1 MKLTI
6 DREILLQNL
15 NVISRGL
22 PVKSPLPIL
31 TCIKMDVTESDIYLT
46 SSNADISVEAIISD
60 SSLKI
65 EQQGSICVDGQL
77 IDVVRK
83 ADSKEINLFTLDDN
97 LLFVKAGTFEAKLP
111 TMDFLEYPNIDYV
124 SLDNPFNL
132 NSKILKD
139 LIKTTSFATAT
150 SEKKPILTGVNFN
163 NEVGIMKVIATD
175 SYRLAQNIYDV
186 NTLEN
191 KYEDFNITVP
201 SKSLNELLKVIDNFD
216 GDISLYFS
224 SNKLLCKFNNIRFQT
239 RLLEGNY
246 PSTSK
251 LIKDEYPINISFNK
265 DELLRALDKVSVLS
279 PKDSLQDREI
289 TYSIVKIE
297 VMKDRTINISTTI
310 QNGGGTS
317 LIIIPTKIET
327 NEQLTIGLSSRY
339 LIDALKSF
347 NSIEVTLS
355 FKDDH
360 SPFIVKGN
368 KENNLTQLIL
378 PVRI

>member
-6 DREILLQNL
+6 DREIFLQNL

-22 PVKSPLPIL
+22 PLKSPLPIL

-46 SSNADISVEAIISD
+46 SSNADISIEAIISD

-97 LLFVKAGTFEAKLP
+97 LLFFKAGSFEAKLP
-111 TMDFLEYPNIDYV
+111 TMDYLEYPNIDYV
-124 SLDNPFNL
+124 SLDNPFKL
-132 NSKILKD
+132 NSKLLKE
-139 LIKTTSFATAT
+139 LIKTTSFAA
-150 SEKKPILTGVNFN
+150 SSNEKKPILTGVNFN
-163 NEVGIMKVIATD
+163 NEAGIMKVISTD
-175 SYRLAQNIYDV
+175 SYRLAQNICDV
-186 NTLEN
+186 NQLDN
-191 KYEDFNITVP
+191 KFDDFNITVP
-201 SKSLNELLKVIDNFD
+201 SKSLNELIKIIDNFD
-216 GDISLYFS
+216 GSVSLYFS
-224 SNKLLCKFNNIRFQT
+224 NNKLLCKFNNIRFQT

-265 DELLRALDKVSVLS
+265 DELLRSLDKVSVLS

-297 VMKDRTINISTTI
+297 IMKDRTINISTSI

-317 LIIIPTKIET
+317 LTIIPTKIET
-327 NEQLTIGLSSRY
+327 NEQLIIGLSSRY

-355 FKDDH
+355 FKDDR

-368 KENNLTQLIL
+368 KENYLTQLIL

>member
-6 DREILLQNL
+6 DREIFLQNL

-22 PVKSPLPIL
+22 PLKSPLPIL

-65 EQQGSICVDGQL
+65 EQSGSICVDGQL

-83 ADSKEINLFTLDDN
+83 ADSKEINLFTLDEN
-97 LLFVKAGTFEAKLP
+97 LLFVKAGSFEAKLP
-111 TMDFLEYPNIDYV
+111 TMDYLEYPNIDYV
-124 SLDNPFNL
+124 SLDNPFKL
-132 NSKILKD
+132 NSKLLKD
-139 LIKTTSFATAT
+139 LIKTTSFASST

-163 NEVGIMKVIATD
+163 NEAGIMKVIATD
-175 SYRLAQNIYDV
+175 SYRLAQNVCDV
-186 NTLEN
+186 NDIDN
-191 KYEDFNITVP
+191 QFDDFNITVP
-201 SKSLNELLKVIDNFD
+201 SKSLNELIKIIDNFD
-216 GDISLYFS
+216 GEIYLYFS
-224 SNKLLCKFNNIRFQT
+224 NNKLLCKFNNIRFQT

-279 PKDSLQDREI
+279 PKDSLLDREI

-297 VMKDRTINISTTI
+297 IMKDRTINISTSI

-317 LIIIPTKIET
+317 LTLIPTKIET

-339 LIDALKSF
+339 LIDSLKSF

-360 SPFIVKGN
+360 SPIIVKRN
-368 KENNLTQLIL
+368 KEDNLTQLIL

>member
-6 DREILLQNL
+6 DREIFLQNL

-22 PVKSPLPIL
+22 PLKSPLPIL

-65 EQQGSICVDGQL
+65 EQSGSICVDGQL

-83 ADSKEINLFTLDDN
+83 ADSKEINLFTLDEN
-97 LLFVKAGTFEAKLP
+97 LLFVKAGSFEAKLP
-111 TMDFLEYPNIDYV
+111 TMDYLEYPNIDYV
-124 SLDNPFNL
+124 SLDNPFKL
-132 NSKILKD
+132 NSKLLKD
-139 LIKTTSFATAT
+139 LIKTTSFASST

-163 NEVGIMKVIATD
+163 NEAGIMKVIATD
-175 SYRLAQNIYDV
+175 SYRLAQNVCDV
-186 NTLEN
+186 NDIDN
-191 KYEDFNITVP
+191 QFDDFNITVP
-201 SKSLNELLKVIDNFD
+201 SKSLNELIKIIDNFD
-216 GDISLYFS
+216 GEIYLYFS
-224 SNKLLCKFNNIRFQT
+224 NNKLLCKFNNIRFQT

-279 PKDSLQDREI
+279 PKDSLLDREI

-297 VMKDRTINISTTI
+297 IMKDRTINISTSI

-317 LIIIPTKIET
+317 LTLIPTKIET

-339 LIDALKSF
+339 LIDSLKSF

-368 KENNLTQLIL
+368 NDLLFI
-378 PVRI
+378 

>member
-6 DREILLQNL
+6 DREIFLQNL

-22 PVKSPLPIL
+22 PLKSPLPIL

-65 EQQGSICVDGQL
+65 EQSGSICVDGQL

-83 ADSKEINLFTLDDN
+83 ADSKEINLFTLDEN
-97 LLFVKAGTFEAKLP
+97 LLFVKAGSFEAKLP
-111 TMDFLEYPNIDYV
+111 TMDYLEYPNIDYV
-124 SLDNPFNL
+124 SLDNPFKL
-132 NSKILKD
+132 NSKLLKD
-139 LIKTTSFATAT
+139 LIKTTSFASST

-163 NEVGIMKVIATD
+163 NEAGIMKVIATD
-175 SYRLAQNIYDV
+175 SYRLAQNVCDV
-186 NTLEN
+186 NDIDN
-191 KYEDFNITVP
+191 QFDDFNITVP
-201 SKSLNELLKVIDNFD
+201 SKSLNELIKIIDNFD
-216 GDISLYFS
+216 GEIYLYFS
-224 SNKLLCKFNNIRFQT
+224 NNKLLCKFNNIRFQT

-279 PKDSLQDREI
+279 PKDSLLDREI

-297 VMKDRTINISTTI
+297 IMKDRTINISTSI

-317 LIIIPTKIET
+317 LTLIPTKIET

-339 LIDALKSF
+339 LIDSLKSF

-368 KENNLTQLIL
+368 KEDNLTQLIL

>member
-6 DREILLQNL
+6 DREIFLQNL

-22 PVKSPLPIL
+22 PLKSPLPIL

-97 LLFVKAGTFEAKLP
+97 LLFVKAGSFEAKLP
-111 TMDFLEYPNIDYV
+111 TMDYLEYPNIDYV
-124 SLDNPFNL
+124 SLDNPFEL
-132 NSKILKD
+132 NSKLLKE
-139 LIKTTSFATAT
+139 LIKTTSFASST

-163 NEVGIMKVIATD
+163 NEAGIMKVISTD
-175 SYRLAQNIYDV
+175 SYRLAQNICDV
-186 NTLEN
+186 NQLDKN
-191 KYEDFNITVP
+191 FEDFNLTVP
-201 SKSLNELLKVIDNFD
+201 AKSLNELIKIIDNFD
-216 GDISLYFS
+216 GQVALYFS
-224 SNKLLCKFNNIRFQT
+224 NNKLLCKFNNIRFQT

-265 DELLRALDKVSVLS
+265 DELLRSLDKVSVLS

-297 VMKDRTINISTTI
+297 IMKDRTINISTSI

-317 LIIIPTKIET
+317 LTLIPTKIET

-368 KENNLTQLIL
+368 KENYLTQLIL

>member
-6 DREILLQNL
+6 DREIFLQNL

-22 PVKSPLPIL
+22 PLKSPLPIL

-60 SSLKI
+60 SSLKS

-97 LLFVKAGTFEAKLP
+97 LLFVKAGAFEAKLP
-111 TMDFLEYPNIDYV
+111 TMDYLEYPNIDYV
-124 SLDNPFNL
+124 SLDNPFEL
-132 NSKILKD
+132 NSKLLKE
-139 LIKTTSFATAT
+139 LIKTTSFASST

-163 NEVGIMKVIATD
+163 NEAGIMKVISTD
-175 SYRLAQNIYDV
+175 SYRLAQNICDV
-186 NTLEN
+186 NQLD
-191 KYEDFNITVP
+191 KKFEDFNITVP
-201 SKSLNELLKVIDNFD
+201 AKSLNELIKIIDNFD
-216 GDISLYFS
+216 GQVALYFS
-224 SNKLLCKFNNIRFQT
+224 NNKLLCKFNNIRFQT

-265 DELLRALDKVSVLS
+265 DELLRSLDKVSVLS

-297 VMKDRTINISTTI
+297 IMKDRTINISTSI

-317 LIIIPTKIET
+317 LTLIPTKIET

-368 KENNLTQLIL
+368 KENYLTQLIL

>member
-1 MKLTI
+1 
-6 DREILLQNL
+6 
-15 NVISRGL
+15 
-22 PVKSPLPIL
+22 
-31 TCIKMDVTESDIYLT
+31 MDY
-46 SSNADISVEAIISD
+46 
-60 SSLKI
+60 
-65 EQQGSICVDGQL
+65 
-77 IDVVRK
+77 
-83 ADSKEINLFTLDDN
+83 
-97 LLFVKAGTFEAKLP
+97 
-111 TMDFLEYPNIDYV
+111 LEYPNIDYV
-124 SLDNPFNL
+124 SLDNPFEL
-132 NSKILKD
+132 NSKLLKE
-139 LIKTTSFATAT
+139 LIKTTSFASST

-163 NEVGIMKVIATD
+163 NEAGIMKVISTD
-175 SYRLAQNIYDV
+175 SYRLAQNICDV
-186 NTLEN
+186 NQLD
-191 KYEDFNITVP
+191 KKFEDFNITVP
-201 SKSLNELLKVIDNFD
+201 AKSLNELIKIIDNFD
-216 GDISLYFS
+216 GQVALYFS
-224 SNKLLCKFNNIRFQT
+224 NNKLLCKFNNIRFQT

-265 DELLRALDKVSVLS
+265 DELLRSLDKVSVLS

-297 VMKDRTINISTTI
+297 IMKDRTINISTSI

-317 LIIIPTKIET
+317 LTLIPTKIET

-368 KENNLTQLIL
+368 KENYLTQLIL

>member
-6 DREILLQNL
+6 DREIFLQNL

-22 PVKSPLPIL
+22 PLKSPLPIL

-77 IDVVRK
+77 IDVIRK

-97 LLFVKAGTFEAKLP
+97 LLFVKAGSFEAKLP
-111 TMDFLEYPNIDYV
+111 TMDYLEYPNIDYV
-124 SLDNPFNL
+124 SLDNPFEL
-132 NSKILKD
+132 NSKLLKE
-139 LIKTTSFATAT
+139 LIKTTAFASST

-163 NEVGIMKVIATD
+163 NEAGIMKVISTD
-175 SYRLAQNIYDV
+175 SYRLAQNVFDV
-186 NTLEN
+186 NQLD
-191 KYEDFNITVP
+191 KKFADFNITVP
-201 SKSLNELLKVIDNFD
+201 SKSLNELIKIIDNFD
-216 GDISLYFS
+216 GSVSLYFS
-224 SNKLLCKFNNIRFQT
+224 NNKLLCKFNNIRFQT

-265 DELLRALDKVSVLS
+265 DELLRSLDKVSVLS
-279 PKDSLQDREI
+279 PKDSLQDREV

-297 VMKDRTINISTTI
+297 IMKDRTINISTSI

-317 LIIIPTKIET
+317 LTLIPTKIET

-368 KENNLTQLIL
+368 KEDYLTQLIL